1 RGAPP
6 AAAPPRG
13 TPMGRYI
20 ARRLVQLVPVVFGI
34 TLVLFVL
41 LRLLPGDPA
50 SAMLGDHATDEA
62 VRRIDQQ
69 YGLGRPIYIQYFFYL
84 RTLATFNLGMSIKY
98 GVPVSSL
105 LFHRLQVSLSV
116 VAMTLVLTLLIAI
129 PLGIL
134 AALKKDSWL
143 DNLVRSTFMV
153 LMLMP
158 SFWVGILLIIFFSV
172 RLGLFPVSG
181 FGASPLDHLHHLFLP
196 GLTIALG
203 LSPILIRTLR
213 SSILEALDADYV
225 KTARAKGLRERVVI
239 TTHVLRNALIPSLT
253 LLGLSIGGL
262 MGGTV
267 ILEKVFALPGAGAL
281 LIDSINARD
290 YPVVQAATMIFAA
303 MVILVNLATDILYSV
318 LDPRVRYS

>member
-1 RGAPP
+1 
-6 AAAPPRG
+6 
-13 TPMGRYI
+13 MGRYI
-20 ARRLVQLVPVVFGI
+20 ARRLVQLIPVVFGI

-239 TTHVLRNALIPSLT
+239 TTHVLRNALIPSMT

>member
-1 RGAPP
+1 
-6 AAAPPRG
+6 
-13 TPMGRYI
+13 
-20 ARRLVQLVPVVFGI
+20 
-34 TLVLFVL
+34 
-41 LRLLPGDPA
+41 
-50 SAMLGDHATDEA
+50 
-62 VRRIDQQ
+62 
-69 YGLGRPIYIQYFFYL
+69 
-84 RTLATFNLGMSIKY
+84 
-98 GVPVSSL
+98 
-105 LFHRLQVSLSV
+105 
-116 VAMTLVLTLLIAI
+116 
-129 PLGIL
+129 
-134 AALKKDSWL
+134 
-143 DNLVRSTFMV
+143 
-153 LMLMP
+153 
-158 SFWVGILLIIFFSV
+158 V

-239 TTHVLRNALIPSLT
+239 TTHVLRNALIPSVT

-290 YPVVQAATMIFAA
+290 YPVVQGATMIFAA
-303 MVILVNLATDILYSV
+303 MVILVNLATDIVYSV
-318 LDPRVRYS
+318 LDPRVRFG